1 MMAVT
6 TAKKEIASRRFVLVI
21 NTPVSIH
28 EILHAHR
35 ARIKEI
41 HNASEMERLDSYNG
55 TGLGWKGL

>member
-1 MMAVT
+1 MAESAAT
-6 TAKKEIASRRFVLVI
+6 KEIAIRRFVLVM

-41 HNASEMERLDSYNG
+41 HKPSEMERLDSYNG